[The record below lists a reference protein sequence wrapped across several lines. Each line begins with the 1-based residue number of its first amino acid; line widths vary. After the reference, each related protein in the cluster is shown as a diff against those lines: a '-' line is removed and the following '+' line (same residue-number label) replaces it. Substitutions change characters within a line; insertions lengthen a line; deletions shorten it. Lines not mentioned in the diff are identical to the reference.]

1 MADNFTQDNFQG
13 VFGEFTFVIDETL
26 PLTDDNVQGVFGEF
40 VPVADEAAS
49 GVTPA
54 AASVFF
60 PQSHITKFSR
70 QFYMFYPGVD
80 LMQWRI
86 SKTTAAP
93 GGRIMSSLV
102 NAGGLSYSGGIA
114 GKGGGLA
121 G

>member
-13 VFGEFTFVIDETL
+13 VFGEFKFVIDETL

-49 GVTPA
+49 GVTP

-93 GGRIMSSLV
+93 SGRIMSSL
-102 NAGGLSYSGGIA
+102 AA
-114 GKGGGLA
+114 GGGLA
-121 G
+121 GFGGMAGPSGGLAG